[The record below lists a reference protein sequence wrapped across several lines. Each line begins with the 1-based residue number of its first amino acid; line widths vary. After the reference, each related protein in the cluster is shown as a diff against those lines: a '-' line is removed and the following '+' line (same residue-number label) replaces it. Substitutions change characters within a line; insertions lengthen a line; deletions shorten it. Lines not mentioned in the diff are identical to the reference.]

1 MICLF
6 LTRPESGGGRSEGGG
21 PAARGFIVAPGT
33 PTITIRDVSG
43 DSQRITTF
51 PLVQVHLQLIIADP
65 FFAGRVR

>member
-6 LTRPESGGGRSEGGG
+6 LTRPETGRGRNEGGG
-21 PAARGFIVAPGT
+21 PARGFIVAPGT